1 MKSGTGMHNALLHL
15 AVCAGLIGLVAAV
28 ASGCGDDTTTAQ
40 PTPAATAAS
49 PEGKPGTITV
59 VAGSAIVGQQGKL
72 LVVFAKSRDGANPI
86 ARACARITSD
96 RFEFPAMVMTDIGT
110 SQDPCG
116 STAPT
121 VFPKGGYTLLAGIY
135 DAPYSHPEM
144 ESSLTVEVRG
154 DSPAT
159 VKVDGTSIS
168 R

>member
-1 MKSGTGMHNALLHL
+1 MTFRTGTWASLLRSFACAGTLGLLVVGASGCNDDSSTAGPSPQPTTARPEGKSGTIS
-15 AVCAGLIGLVAAV
+15 VE
-28 ASGCGDDTTTAQ
+28 SG
-40 PTPAATAAS
+40 S
-49 PEGKPGTITV
+49 P
-59 VAGSAIVGQQGKL
+59 IVGQQGKL

-135 DAPYSHPEM
+135 DAPYSHPEK

-154 DSPAT
+154 DAPAT
-159 VKVDGTSIS
+159 VKVNGASIS